1 MPRREHPCETALTQ
15 KNSVCK
21 ALVVGNFVEVLCTT
35 PNGCGMVNEDAQTIL
50 VSKKVYS
57 QIDGKPT
64 LISTEAVR
72 IPIATWESY
81 RYLTCCSRGD
91 EHFEGW
97 STNIPELNTEELV

>member
-1 MPRREHPCETALTQ
+1 MPSQEHPCEIALTR

-21 ALVVGNFVEVLCTT
+21 ALEVGNFIEVLCTT

-72 IPIATWESY
+72 IPVSTWESY
-81 RYLTCCSRGD
+81 RYLICCSWGKER
-91 EHFEGW
+91 FEGW
-97 STNIPELNTEELV
+97 TTNFPKLNTQEI